1 MGIITSGSDDLYK
14 GGRVMVTTAIKIQ
27 ELERRIEQ
35 EQNHFKKIK
44 MTVALD
50 KIKREMVKK

>member
-1 MGIITSGSDDLYK
+1 MK
-14 GGRVMVTTAIKIQ
+14 N
-27 ELERRIEQ
+27 RIEQ
-35 EQNHFKKIK
+35 FEKRIAEEQNHFKKIK

>member
-1 MGIITSGSDDLYK
+1 MIK
-14 GGRVMVTTAIKIQ
+14 TTMKIQ
-27 ELERRIEQ
+27 ELEKRIEQ

>member
-1 MGIITSGSDDLYK
+1 
-14 GGRVMVTTAIKIQ
+14 MVKKMIKIQ
-27 ELERRIEQ
+27 ELEKRIEQ

-50 KIKREMVKK
+50 KIKREMVKNEE